1 MTLPFQYPFKTRV
14 LSATST
20 STASTTLMV
29 TVPNRGKLDSAYLT
43 VGFNSSQSAA
53 ATVDFVLSA
62 CGLTTTAAIIATTIM
77 GSTSIGT
84 GAVTTTTGGSFNFSP
99 TTATVYVNPGDVLG
113 FYSTGTA
120 GAVVSWVIKE
130 F

>member
-1 MTLPFQYPFKTRV
+1 MALFTSYPFKNRV

-29 TVPNRGKLDSAYLT
+29 TVPSRGKLESAFVS
-43 VGFNSSQSAA
+43 VGFNSAQSAA
-53 ATVDFVLSA
+53 ATVDFVLSS
-62 CGLTTTAAIIATTIM
+62 CGLTTTAAVIATTIM

-84 GAVTTTTGGSFNFSP
+84 GAITTTTGGSFSFSP
-99 TTATVYVNPGDVLG
+99 TTATVFVNPGDVLG

-120 GAVVSWVIKE
+120 GATVSWVIKE